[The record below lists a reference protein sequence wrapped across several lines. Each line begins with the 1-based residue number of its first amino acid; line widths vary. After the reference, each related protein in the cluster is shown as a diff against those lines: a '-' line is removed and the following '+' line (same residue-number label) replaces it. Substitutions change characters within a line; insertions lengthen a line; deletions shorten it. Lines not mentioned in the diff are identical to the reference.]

1 MTDTGT
7 YDGADGRWD
16 DSFDVVVVGYGYAGA
31 IAAIEA
37 SDAGSSVLLLEKM
50 PDPGGISICSG
61 GNVRTADDADEALA
75 YLKETAAGTTPDDVL
90 AVLAQGMTE
99 VPAYF
104 ERLAKASGARVARR
118 EAPGNYPFP
127 GIDTFAYYY
136 IDSVPEFDPAARY
149 PHVNSYLPIHRAAG
163 VRLFKVM
170 EDNIEQRDIAV
181 WLESPARRLL
191 TGTDG
196 AVQGVIADTP
206 SGTRRIQARQGV
218 VLASGGFEAN
228 QEMQRQW
235 WQEKPVL
242 TAAFLGSTGDGIRM
256 AQAVGADLWH
266 MWLFHG
272 TYGFRHPDPDYP
284 YGIRMKRL
292 PDWVPGRAPRADVK
306 MPWIVVDQN
315 GRRYMNEY
323 PPYLQDTSHRSMAT
337 YDPQTQ
343 RYPRIPSWIVL
354 DDEGRGTY
362 PLCSPTFNDRG
373 LSFEYT
379 PENLRALEDRI
390 VRQAGTVGEVARAI
404 GADLRGARIHRLAL
418 ERTGCGRRGRRP
430 RPPSSVDASHQD
442 AAVSLRAG
450 LADLLEHPRRP
461 GARCEAA
468 GHRRVRRAHPEAV
481 RGGRAGRGL
490 RPPVPCGR
498 QHGGVLHRGV
508 DRGPR
513 GRIARTMGMIRE
525 TRRR

>member
-7 YDGADGRWD
+7 YAGRAGHWD

-31 IAAIEA
+31 VAAIEA
-37 SDAGSSVLLLEKM
+37 HDAGSSVLLLEKM

-61 GNVRTADDADEALA
+61 GNVRTADDAGEALA
-75 YLKETAAGTTPDDVL
+75 YLKETSAGTTPDDVL
-90 AVLAQGMTE
+90 AALAQGMTE

-104 ERLAKASGARVARR
+104 ERLAEVSGAGVARR

-136 IDSVPEFDPAARY
+136 IESVPDFDPAARY

-163 VRLFKVM
+163 VRLFRVM
-170 EDNIEQRDIAV
+170 EDNIERRGITT
-181 WLESPARRLL
+181 WLESPAERLVTGADGSIRGLVVTTPAGARRVR
-191 TGTDG
+191 
-196 AVQGVIADTP
+196 A
-206 SGTRRIQARQGV
+206 SQGV
-218 VLASGGFEAN
+218 VLACGGFEAN
-228 QEMQRQW
+228 EEMQRRW

-242 TAAFLGSTGDGIRM
+242 TAAFMGSTGDGIRM

-292 PDWVPGRAPRADVK
+292 PDWVPGRPPRADVK
-306 MPWIVVDQN
+306 MPWIVVDRN

-390 VRQAGTVGEVARAI
+390 VRQAGTIEEVAREI
-404 GADLRGARIHRLAL
+404 GADSGVLEATVSRWNELVAGGRDADHGRPPPSMLPIATPPFHFAPVYPICSNTHGGPVHDAKQRVIDAFGEPIPRLYAAGELGGVFGHLYLAGGNMAECFVGGWIAGREAGAL
-418 ERTGCGRRGRRP
+418 ERW
-430 RPPSSVDASHQD
+430 
-442 AAVSLRAG
+442 
-450 LADLLEHPRRP
+450 E
-461 GARCEAA
+461 
-468 GHRRVRRAHPEAV
+468 
-481 RGGRAGRGL
+481 
-490 RPPVPCGR
+490 
-498 QHGGVLHRGV
+498 
-508 DRGPR
+508 
-513 GRIARTMGMIRE
+513 
-525 TRRR
+525 

>member
-7 YDGADGRWD
+7 YAGRAGHWD

-31 IAAIEA
+31 VAAIEA
-37 SDAGSSVLLLEKM
+37 CDAGSSVLLVEKM

-61 GNVRTADDADEALA
+61 GNVRTADDADDALA
-75 YLKETAAGTTPDDVL
+75 YLKETAAGTTPEDVL
-90 AVLAQGMTE
+90 AALAQGMTE

-104 ERLAKASGARVARR
+104 ERLAKTSGATVGRR

-136 IDSVPEFDPAARY
+136 IESVPDFDPAARY

-163 VRLFKVM
+163 VRLFKIM
-170 EDNIEQRDIAV
+170 EDNIEQRGIAV

-191 TGTDG
+191 TGADG
-196 AVQGVIADTP
+196 SVQGVVVDTP
-206 SGTRRIQARQGV
+206 SGTHRIQARQGV
-218 VLASGGFEAN
+218 VLACGGFEAN
-228 QEMQRQW
+228 EEMQRQW

-292 PDWVPGRAPRADVK
+292 PDWVPGRAPRNDVK
-306 MPWIVVDQN
+306 MPWIVVDRN

-323 PPYLQDTSHRSMAT
+323 PPYLQDTSHRSMAI

-362 PLCSPTFNDRG
+362 PLCSPDLQRPG
-373 LSFEYT
+373 AL
-379 PENLRALEDRI
+379 LRVHARRTCARSRTASCAKREPSR
-390 VRQAGTVGEVARAI
+390 EVARAI
-404 GADLRGARIHRLAL
+404 GAEPA
-418 ERTGCGRRGRRP
+418 
-430 RPPSSVDASHQD
+430 
-442 AAVSLRAG
+442 
-450 LADLLEHPRRP
+450 LLEATVSRWNALVADGTDADHGRPSPSMLPIESPPFHFAPVWPICSNTHGGPVHDARQRIIDAYGEPIPRLY
-461 GARCEAA
+461 AA
-468 GHRRVRRAHPEAV
+468 GEL
-481 RGGRAGRGL
+481 GGVFGHLYLAGGNMAECFVGGWIAGREAGAME
-490 RPPVPCGR
+490 RW
-498 QHGGVLHRGV
+498 
-508 DRGPR
+508 
-513 GRIARTMGMIRE
+513 A
-525 TRRR
+525 

>member
-7 YDGADGRWD
+7 YTESIGRWD

-37 SDAGSSVLLLEKM
+37 CDAGSSVLLVEKM

-75 YLKETAAGTTPDDVL
+75 YLKETSAGTTPDDVL
-90 AVLAQGMTE
+90 AALAQGMTE

-104 ERLAKASGARVARR
+104 ERLASVSGAKVARR

-170 EDNIEQRDIAV
+170 EDNIEQRGITV
-181 WLESPARRLL
+181 WLESPAERLL
-191 TGTDG
+191 TGAG
-196 AVQGVIADTP
+196 GSIQGLVVTTP
-206 SGTRRIQARQGV
+206 SGARRVRARQGV
-218 VLASGGFEAN
+218 VLACGGFEAN
-228 QEMQRQW
+228 EEMQRQW

-292 PDWVPGRAPRADVK
+292 PDWVPGRPPRADVK

-390 VRQAGTVGEVARAI
+390 VRQAGTIGEVAREI
-404 GADLRGARIHRLAL
+404 GADSAVLESTVSRWNALVEDGEDADHGRPPPSMLPIRTPPFHFAPVWPICSNTHGGPVHDAKQRVIDAWGEPVPRLYAAGELGGVFGHLYLAGGNMAECFIGGWIAGREAGAL
-418 ERTGCGRRGRRP
+418 ERW
-430 RPPSSVDASHQD
+430 
-442 AAVSLRAG
+442 
-450 LADLLEHPRRP
+450 E
-461 GARCEAA
+461 
-468 GHRRVRRAHPEAV
+468 
-481 RGGRAGRGL
+481 
-490 RPPVPCGR
+490 
-498 QHGGVLHRGV
+498 
-508 DRGPR
+508 
-513 GRIARTMGMIRE
+513 
-525 TRRR
+525 

>member
-1 MTDTGT
+1 MTEPGTGRET
-7 YDGADGRWD
+7 DGHRD
-16 DSFDVVVVGYGYAGA
+16 DVFDVVVVGYGYAGA
-31 IAAIEA
+31 VAAIEA
-37 SDAGSSVLLLEKM
+37 HDAGSSVLLLEKM

-61 GNVRTADDADEALA
+61 GNVRTAADAGEALA

-90 AVLAQGMTE
+90 AALAQGMTE

-104 ERLAKASGARVARR
+104 ERLAGASGATIARR

-127 GIDTFAYYY
+127 GIDTFAYYS
-136 IDSVPEFDPAARY
+136 IERVPDFDPATRY

-163 VRLFKVM
+163 VRLFKVI
-170 EDNIEQRDIAV
+170 EDNVEQRRGITV
-181 WLESPARRLL
+181 WLESPAERLV
-191 TGTDG
+191 TAADG
-196 AVQGVIADTP
+196 SVRGLVVATP
-206 SGTRRIQARQGV
+206 AGTRRIEARRGV
-218 VLASGGFEAN
+218 VLACGGFEAN

-292 PDWVPGRAPRADVK
+292 PDWVPGRVPRSDVK
-306 MPWIVVDQN
+306 MPWIVVDRN

-390 VRQAGTVGEVARAI
+390 VRQAGTVAEVAQAI
-404 GADLRGARIHRLAL
+404 GAEPAVLEATVSRWNAL
-418 ERTGCGRRGRRP
+418 VAEGEDADHG
-430 RPPSSVDASHQD
+430 RPPPSMLPVASPPFHFAPVWPICSNTHGGPVHDAKQRVID
-442 AAVSLRAG
+442 AFG
-450 LADLLEHPRRP
+450 EPIPRLY
-461 GARCEAA
+461 AA
-468 GHRRVRRAHPEAV
+468 GELGGVFGHLYLAGGNMAECFIGGWIAGREVGSLDRRA
-481 RGGRAGRGL
+481 
-490 RPPVPCGR
+490 
-498 QHGGVLHRGV
+498 
-508 DRGPR
+508 
-513 GRIARTMGMIRE
+513 
-525 TRRR
+525 